1 MSGVSAL
8 FLPPAS
14 TAGADGELAV
24 WWVQDGECRRAPFA
38 QALAEIRAPWR
49 LYLPV
54 EAVTA
59 CAVNLPTQKA
69 RWLRQSLP
77 FAVEEQL
84 ADDVEQMHLALGPAL
99 ADGRHRVFAV
109 QRTWLAAWLALAGRG
124 QGAGFAACR
133 CRLPAGRG
141 QLPVLAGRALVAR
154 RQRRRTPGLRQRGL
168 AGAARQLP
176 AAAAGLRRAG
186 GGAPG
191 GVEVQPLAGNPHV
204 WLSEQPLGTDLAQA
218 EFAAR
223 QQSSQWRRWRPLLG
237 LVGLWLVLQW
247 GFTLVQAWQLQ
258 REGDRYAAQSAEL
271 YRQLFP
277 EDRKL
282 INLRA
287 QFDQHLA
294 DSASSGGEGQLLGLL
309 GQAATVIGGEPT
321 VSVEQLDFSAARG
334 DVALQVRAPG
344 FDVLERLR
352 SRLSESGLAVQLGSA
367 SRDGSTVSARLVI
380 GG

>member
-1 MSGVSAL
+1 M
-8 FLPPAS
+8 
-14 TAGADGELAV
+14 
-24 WWVQDGECRRAPFA
+24 
-38 QALAEIRAPWR
+38 
-49 LYLPV
+49 
-54 EAVTA
+54 
-59 CAVNLPTQKA
+59 
-69 RWLRQSLP
+69 
-77 FAVEEQL
+77 
-84 ADDVEQMHLALGPAL
+84 
-99 ADGRHRVFAV
+99 
-109 QRTWLAAWLALAGRG
+109 
-124 QGAGFAACR
+124 
-133 CRLPAGRG
+133 PAGRG
-141 QLPVLAGRALVAR
+141 QLPVLAGRALAAR
-154 RQRRRTPGLRQRGL
+154 RQRCRTPGLRQRGL

-186 GGAPG
+186 GGALEGWKSRPWR
-191 GVEVQPLAGNPHV
+191 VNPHV

>member
-1 MSGVSAL
+1 
-8 FLPPAS
+8 PAS
-14 TAGADGELAV
+14 LHVDADCLPGEGSCLF
-24 WWVQDGECRRAPFA
+24 WLE
-38 QALAEIRAPWR
+38 E
-49 LYLPV
+49 
-54 EAVTA
+54 
-59 CAVNLPTQKA
+59 
-69 RWLRQSLP
+69 RWLLGGSG
-77 FAVEEQL
+77 AVRL
-84 ADDVEQMHLALGPAL
+84 ACGSEDWPVLRDSCPPP
-99 ADGRHRVFAV
+99 
-109 QRTWLAAWLALAGRG
+109 QRA
-124 QGAGFAACR
+124 FAA
-133 CRLPAGRG
+133 
-141 QLPVLAGRALVAR
+141 QEVA
-154 RQRRRTPGLRQRGL
+154 PLE
-168 AGAARQLP
+168 
-176 AAAAGLRRAG
+176 
-186 GGAPG
+186 
-191 GVEVQPLAGNPHV
+191 GVEVQALAGNPHV

>member
-109 QRTWLAAWLALAGRG
+109 QRTWLAAWLALAE
-124 QGAGFAACR
+124 GAGKAPASLHVDADCLPGEGSCLFWLEERWLLGGSGAVRLACGSEDWPVLRDSCPPPQRAFAA
-133 CRLPAGRG
+133 
-141 QLPVLAGRALVAR
+141 QEVA
-154 RQRRRTPGLRQRGL
+154 PLE
-168 AGAARQLP
+168 
-176 AAAAGLRRAG
+176 
-186 GGAPG
+186 
-191 GVEVQPLAGNPHV
+191 GVEVQALAGNPHV

-258 REGDRYAAQSAEL
+258 RDQPQQRPQADQPARAVRPAPGRQRQQRRRGPVARPAWPGRHGDRRRADGERRATGLQRRSRRRRPPGAGSRFRRAGTAAFASQ
-271 YRQLFP
+271 RV
-277 EDRKL
+277 
-282 INLRA
+282 RA
-287 QFDQHLA
+287 
-294 DSASSGGEGQLLGLL
+294 GGAAGFGQPRWLD
-309 GQAATVIGGEPT
+309 GQ
-321 VSVEQLDFSAARG
+321 
-334 DVALQVRAPG
+334 RAPG
-344 FDVLERLR
+344 DRRLR
-352 SRLSESGLAVQLGSA
+352 
-367 SRDGSTVSARLVI
+367 
-380 GG
+380 

>member
-1 MSGVSAL
+1 M
-8 FLPPAS
+8 
-14 TAGADGELAV
+14 
-24 WWVQDGECRRAPFA
+24 
-38 QALAEIRAPWR
+38 
-49 LYLPV
+49 
-54 EAVTA
+54 
-59 CAVNLPTQKA
+59 
-69 RWLRQSLP
+69 
-77 FAVEEQL
+77 
-84 ADDVEQMHLALGPAL
+84 
-99 ADGRHRVFAV
+99 
-109 QRTWLAAWLALAGRG
+109 
-124 QGAGFAACR
+124 
-133 CRLPAGRG
+133 
-141 QLPVLAGRALVAR
+141 
-154 RQRRRTPGLRQRGL
+154 
-168 AGAARQLP
+168 
-176 AAAAGLRRAG
+176 
-186 GGAPG
+186 
-191 GVEVQPLAGNPHV
+191 EVQALAGNPHV

-352 SRLSESGLAVQLGSA
+352 RVSA
-367 SRDGSTVSARLVI
+367 SPGWRCSWVRPAAMARRSARAW
-380 GG
+380 

>member
-109 QRTWLAAWLALAGRG
+109 QRTWLAAWLALAEGVGKAPASLHVDADCLPGEGSCLFWLEERWLLGGSGAVRPSAAARIGRCC
-124 QGAGFAACR
+124 AT
-133 CRLPAGRG
+133 
-141 QLPVLAGRALVAR
+141 VAR
-154 RQRRRTPGLRQRGL
+154 RRSGPSPRRRWRPWR
-168 AGAARQLP
+168 
-176 AAAAGLRRAG
+176 
-186 GGAPG
+186 
-191 GVEVQPLAGNPHV
+191 VEVQALVGNPHV

>member
-109 QRTWLAAWLALAGRG
+109 QRTWLAAWLALAEGVG
-124 QGAGFAACR
+124 KAPASLHVDADC
-133 CRLPAGRG
+133 LPGEG
-141 QLPVLAGRALVAR
+141 SCLF
-154 RQRRRTPGLRQRGL
+154 
-168 AGAARQLP
+168 
-176 AAAAGLRRAG
+176 
-186 GGAPG
+186 
-191 GVEVQPLAGNPHV
+191 
-204 WLSEQPLGTDLAQA
+204 WLE
-218 EFAAR
+218 E
-223 QQSSQWRRWRPLLG
+223 RWLLG
-237 LVGLWLVLQW
+237 GSGAV
-247 GFTLVQAWQLQ
+247 
-258 REGDRYAAQSAEL
+258 R
-271 YRQLFP
+271 
-277 EDRKL
+277 
-282 INLRA
+282 
-287 QFDQHLA
+287 LA
-294 DSASSGGEGQLLGLL
+294 CG
-309 GQAATVIGGEPT
+309 
-321 VSVEQLDFSAARG
+321 
-334 DVALQVRAPG
+334 
-344 FDVLERLR
+344 
-352 SRLSESGLAVQLGSA
+352 SE
-367 SRDGSTVSARLVI
+367 
-380 GG
+380 